1 MGSLKTL
8 FLSFICL
15 VNQLI
20 HIYVEI
26 RILVV
31 KNTAME
37 SEKEAGR
44 AICDNSIHT
53 LKSMTANFPI
63 CLDLSYCSRFAK
75 EFEEKQNLLFWYY
88 HSLGHLEEEG
98 TSKFRHLNDK
108 IVEGI
113 KKLFGLAG
121 SIK

>member
-1 MGSLKTL
+1 MTLVQVEIDEFLPWFESKLDEKHGNAMGSLKTL

-63 CLDLSYCSRFAK
+63 CLDLSYC
-75 EFEEKQNLLFWYY
+75 
-88 HSLGHLEEEG
+88 
-98 TSKFRHLNDK
+98 
-108 IVEGI
+108 
-113 KKLFGLAG
+113 
-121 SIK
+121 